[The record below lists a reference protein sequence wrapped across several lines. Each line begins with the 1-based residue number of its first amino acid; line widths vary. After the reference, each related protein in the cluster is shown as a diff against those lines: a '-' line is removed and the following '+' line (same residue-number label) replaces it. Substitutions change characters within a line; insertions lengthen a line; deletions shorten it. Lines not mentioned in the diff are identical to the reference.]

1 MNYYDIFLIA
11 VALSMDA
18 SAITISNCSV
28 YRCTLTKKKEWA
40 MPIAFAIFQGLM
52 PLIGAL
58 VGILIATILPFS
70 IDSVAGYISSAIFFV
85 LSAKIF
91 IDIFKGEKECTCTF
105 RQAKEN
111 EENKKRAILTF
122 PILIVQAISTSID
135 ALAVGITF
143 IGLTFPL
150 WIAIA
155 IIVITTF
162 IIVSLALFLGK
173 KLGCVFG
180 KYADYVGAIILLI
193 LAIKSL
199 VETIIV

>member
-1 MNYYDIFLIA
+1 MNYYDILLIA

-28 YRCTLTKKKEWA
+28 YKCTLTKKKEWA
-40 MPIAFAIFQGLM
+40 MPVAFAFFQGLM
-52 PLIGAL
+52 PLIGML
-58 VGILIATILPFS
+58 VATLLSSAIQS
-70 IDSVAGYISSAIFFV
+70 IAGYLSSAIFFV

-91 IDIFKGEKECTCTF
+91 IDIFNGEKECVCTF
-105 RQAKEN
+105 QQAKEN
-111 EENKKRAILTF
+111 QEKQKMAILTF
-122 PILIVQAISTSID
+122 PILILQAVSTSID

-143 IGLTFPL
+143 IELTFAL

-162 IIVSLALFLGK
+162 IIVSLALLLGK

-180 KYADYVGAIILLI
+180 KYADYVGATILLI

-199 VETIIV
+199 IQAIVG

>member
-28 YRCTLTKKKEWA
+28 YKCTLTKKKEWA
-40 MPIAFAIFQGLM
+40 MPVAFAFFQGLM
-52 PLIGAL
+52 PLIGM
-58 VGILIATILPFS
+58 LIASLLSSAIQS
-70 IDSVAGYISSAIFFV
+70 IAGYLSSAIFFI

-91 IDIFKGEKECTCTF
+91 IDIFKGEKECVCTL
-105 RQAKEN
+105 REAKEN
-111 EENKKRAILTF
+111 EEKKKLAILTF
-122 PILIVQAISTSID
+122 PILILQAVSTSID
-135 ALAVGITF
+135 ALVVGITF
-143 IGLTFPL
+143 IELTFSL
-150 WIAIA
+150 FIAVA

-162 IIVSLALFLGK
+162 IIVSIALILGK

-180 KYADYVGAIILLI
+180 KYTDYVGAIILLI

-199 VETIIV
+199 VEAIIG

>member
-28 YRCTLTKKKEWA
+28 YKCTLTKKKEWS
-40 MPIAFAIFQGLM
+40 MPITFAIFQGLM
-52 PLIGAL
+52 PLIGM
-58 VGILIATILPFS
+58 LIASLLSSAIQS
-70 IDSVAGYISSAIFFV
+70 IAGYLSSAIFFI

-91 IDIFKGEKECTCTF
+91 IDIFKHEKECTCTLQ
-105 RQAKEN
+105 QAKEN
-111 EENKKRAILTF
+111 KEKEKKAILTF
-122 PILIVQAISTSID
+122 PILILQAVSTSID
-135 ALAVGITF
+135 ALVVGITF
-143 IGLTFPL
+143 INLSFSL
-150 WIAIA
+150 LVAVA

-162 IIVSLALFLGK
+162 IIVSLALLLGK

-199 VETIIV
+199 VQAII

>member
-28 YRCTLTKKKEWA
+28 YKCTLTKKRELA

-52 PLIGAL
+52 PLIGM
-58 VGILIATILPFS
+58 LIASLLSSAIQS
-70 IDSVAGYISSAIFFV
+70 IAGYLSSAIFFI

-91 IDIFKGEKECTCTF
+91 IDIFKGEKECVFTILE
-105 RQAKEN
+105 AKEN
-111 EENKKRAILTF
+111 QQKQKKAILTF
-122 PILIVQAISTSID
+122 PILILQAVSTSID
-135 ALAVGITF
+135 ALVVGITF
-143 IGLTFPL
+143 IKLTFSL
-150 WIAIA
+150 YIAVA

-162 IIVSLALFLGK
+162 IIVSLALLLGK
-173 KLGCVFG
+173 KLGCMFG

-199 VETIIV
+199 VQTIM

>member
-28 YRCTLTKKKEWA
+28 YKCTLTKKKEWA
-40 MPIAFAIFQGLM
+40 MPIAFAFFQGLM
-52 PLIGAL
+52 PLIGM
-58 VGILIATILPFS
+58 LIANLLSSAIQS
-70 IDSVAGYISSAIFFV
+70 IAGYLSSAIFFV

-91 IDIFKGEKECTCTF
+91 IDIFKHEKECVCTLQ
-105 RQAKEN
+105 QAKEN
-111 EENKKRAILTF
+111 QEKQKRAILTY

-135 ALAVGITF
+135 ALVV
-143 IGLTFPL
+143 GLTFINLSFSPY
-150 WIAIA
+150 IAVA

-162 IIVSLALFLGK
+162 IIVSLALILGK
-173 KLGCVFG
+173 KLGCMFG

-199 VETIIV
+199 VQAIM

>member
-28 YRCTLTKKKEWA
+28 YKCTLNRKKEWS
-40 MPIAFAIFQGLM
+40 MPIVFAIFQGLM
-52 PLIGAL
+52 PLIG
-58 VGILIATILPFS
+58 ILIASLFTSALQNIT
-70 IDSVAGYISSAIFFV
+70 GYLSSAIFFI

-91 IDIFKGEKECTCTF
+91 IDIIKDNKECCCNLKD
-105 RQAKEN
+105 AKD
-111 EENKKRAILTF
+111 NKEKQKKAILTF
-122 PILIVQAISTSID
+122 PILILQAVSTSID
-135 ALAVGITF
+135 ALVVGITF
-143 IGLTFPL
+143 IDLTFSL
-150 WIAIA
+150 WLAVA

-162 IIVSLALFLGK
+162 IIVSLALLLGK

-180 KYADYVGAIILLI
+180 KYADYVGAFILLV

-199 VETIIV
+199 VQAII